1 MILFLLY
8 IFAML
13 NNNKYKLLN
22 SLKDKIMKTQILIAA
37 IFFSGF
43 AFAQE
48 KKQDTVKTKSIE
60 AVTLTKQVFKKQ
72 SDRFVYDVAA
82 SPVTKGNNTFDL
94 LKQTPL
100 LSTTD
105 DKTLKI
111 AGKNNAVIY
120 INGRKTNMDAE
131 SLTQFLKNT
140 PAENIQKIEVITV
153 PGSEFQVESSDGIIN
168 IVLKKKM
175 SDGTSGNM
183 RMTNSQ
189 NKYNAANASFSLNY
203 RKDKLGINA
212 NLSGGENINPQ
223 SYVLRNGNS
232 LSSNESV
239 GNIDDPNKN
248 LGGYLNMDYQL
259 NEKSNLGLS
268 WNTWANKSYNSTINL
283 FNTIRSYDAENK
295 VYVEN
300 YTKSRNK
307 EDARSY
313 NNSLNLNYELKTDS
327 LGSKLNLNAAY
338 LNYKRFQYTDNKTI
352 ISDISQNDLRMS
364 RQIIQELPQMIN
376 NFSGMADYIQ
386 KFKKDF
392 TVSVGGNYNRTK
404 TDNDTKNSNLDYAYD
419 KNGQL
424 INIQNT
430 LSPNHFIYDENI
442 YGFYLTFEKKF
453 SDKFSGKVGARYEIT
468 HSLGTSDNAS
478 PEYRRIEQNYKNLL
492 PYLTFNYAINDKN
505 NISYAFSSRMRRPSF
520 WELNPVRNILTED
533 NYTQNNPFVKA
544 SSTYNQELT
553 YMYKNS
559 YFLILNHSYEKDQIT
574 QVPLQRDILK
584 PRLDDMGNPVK
595 DANGEVIMDP
605 RKQLRY
611 IRTNFGD
618 KQEMSAMLGVQKTF
632 FKQYLTTNFNI
643 GFQHNINNGSL
654 SVDPTSGDVFPA
666 YVNKRRSTSLTIQ
679 TNNTIRLDK
688 NKTWFLGV
696 NYFYVDK
703 QQIELGV
710 LKNLMSLDLSI
721 KKNWNDWTFAVNVN
735 DVLRTN
741 VVEIEDYQSNGNY
754 NYIKNDTYR
763 RSVTVSLTYNFGN
776 QKVKKVRTIEG
787 ASDDIKSRTR

>member
-1 MILFLLY
+1 
-8 IFAML
+8 
-13 NNNKYKLLN
+13 
-22 SLKDKIMKTQILIAA
+22 MKTQILIAA

-72 SDRFVYDVAA
+72 SDRFVYDVAS
-82 SPVTKGNNTFDL
+82 SPIAKGNTTFDL

-100 LSTTD
+100 LSSTD
-105 DKTLKI
+105 DKTFKI
-111 AGKNNAVIY
+111 VGKNNVLIY
-120 INGRKTNMDAE
+120 INGRKSNMDAE

-183 RMTNSQ
+183 RMSNTQ
-189 NKYNAANASFSLNY
+189 NKYNASNASFSVNY

-223 SYVLRNGNS
+223 SYVLKNGIGQIR
-232 LSSNESV
+232 NESV
-239 GNIDDPNKN
+239 GNIDDPNQN

-259 NEKSNLGLS
+259 TEKSNLGLS
-268 WNTWANKSYNSTINL
+268 WNSWANKSYNSTIDL
-283 FNTIRSYDAENK
+283 LNTLTMPNDKGILETS
-295 VYVEN
+295 
-300 YTKSRNK
+300 YTKTKNR
-307 EDARSY
+307 EDARNY
-313 NNSLNLNYELKTDS
+313 NNSINLNYEIKLDS
-327 LGSKLNLNAAY
+327 LGSKFNANAAY
-338 LNYKRFQYTDNKTI
+338 LIYKRFQYSDNNTMY
-352 ISDISQNDLRMS
+352 SDVKGSPSGFS
-364 RQIIQELPQMIN
+364 RTGKKIIQNIPQIVN
-376 NFSGMADYIQ
+376 NFSGTVDYIQ
-386 KFKKDF
+386 KFKNDF
-392 TVSVGGNYNRTK
+392 TFSAGGNFNKTK
-404 TDNDTKNSNLDYAYD
+404 TDNDTKNYNTVYDYD
-419 KNGQL
+419 KTTGNLTGVTT
-424 INIQNT
+424 N
-430 LSPNHFIYDENI
+430 PDFNHFIYDENI
-442 YGFYLTFEKKF
+442 YGVYVTFEKKF

-468 HSLGTSDNAS
+468 NSLGTADS
-478 PEYRRIEQNYKNLL
+478 PTNTVPEQQHQRIERNYNNFL

-505 NISYAFSSRMRRPSF
+505 NISYSFSSRMGRPSF
-520 WELNPVRNILTED
+520 WELNPVRNIITED

-544 SSTYNQELT
+544 SSNYNQELT

-559 YFLILNHSYEKDQIT
+559 YFVILNHTYEKDQIT
-574 QVPLQRDILK
+574 QVPLQREYT
-584 PRLDDMGNPVK
+584 DDEGMKRVK
-595 DANGEVIMDP
+595 LA
-605 RKQLRY
+605 Y

-618 KQEMSAMLGVQKTF
+618 KQEMSAMLGIQKSL
-632 FKQYLTTNFNI
+632 FKQYLTLNFNA
-643 GFQHNINNGSL
+643 GLQHNINNGTL
-654 SVDPTSGDVFPA
+654 NTDPTTGQVFDT
-666 YVNKRRSTSLTIQ
+666 YINNRKSTSLVINS
-679 TNNTIRLDK
+679 NNTVRLDK

-696 NYFYVDK
+696 NFFYVDK

-754 NYIKNDTYR
+754 NYIKNDMYR
-763 RSVTVSLTYNFGN
+763 RNITVSLTYNFGN
-776 QKVKKVRTIEG
+776 KKVKKVREIES
-787 ASDDIKSRTR
+787 ASDAIKSRTR